1 MTSTTATRS
10 EIAEAQSLP
19 IVDLVNYQDGSVV
32 SRVVLTGCGKTP
44 ALVSLV
50 CDAEGAVR
58 E

>member
-1 MTSTTATRS
+1 MSHERVQS
-10 EIAEAQSLP
+10 SYGLFAEVLQMKRLSLLP
-19 IVDLVNYQDGSVV
+19 LA
-32 SRVVLTGCGKTP
+32 GCGKTP